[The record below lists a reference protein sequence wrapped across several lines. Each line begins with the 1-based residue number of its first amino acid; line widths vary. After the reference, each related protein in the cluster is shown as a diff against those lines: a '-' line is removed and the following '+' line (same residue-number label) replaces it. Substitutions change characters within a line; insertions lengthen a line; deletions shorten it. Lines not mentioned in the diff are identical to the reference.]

1 MEEMQ
6 TQSDLSGR
14 QINSHFLDQLYY
26 IFSFHLPQVSGVK
39 DGPFDGQRIAGGRAG
54 VSAPAFDG
62 QRIDFFLD
70 VGEKRW
76 ERGAFK
82 AQTKCAANEGE
93 P

>member
-1 MEEMQ
+1 M
-6 TQSDLSGR
+6 
-14 QINSHFLDQLYY
+14 
-26 IFSFHLPQVSGVK
+26 PQVSAVK

-70 VGEKRW
+70 VAERRW

-82 AQTKCAANEGE
+82 AQTKCTANEGE
-93 P
+93 PRAHDCKILCNVLPVR